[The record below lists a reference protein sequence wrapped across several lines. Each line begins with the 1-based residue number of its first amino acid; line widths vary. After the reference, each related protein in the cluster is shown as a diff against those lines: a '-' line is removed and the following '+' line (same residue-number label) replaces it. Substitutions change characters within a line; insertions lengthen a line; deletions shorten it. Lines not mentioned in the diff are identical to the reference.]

1 MLTANKGEWS
11 EIYTFFKLLSEK
23 RLYSG
28 DANVNKIPNLFYPI
42 LKILR
47 EESRG
52 EFEYSFED
60 NVVVVIGNNEEIRV
74 PSQDFAE
81 KTNELYREIRTNT
94 GTFALPEI
102 EKFME
107 SVHCYSIKAKSTD
120 KTDIKIIV
128 HDLRTGMQPTLG
140 FSIKSEVGAASTIL
154 NASIDNTNFLY
165 RLNGIT
171 TFEADSINQIEE
183 FTGKFNKM
191 SEIGVNVEFINIVR
205 DRFRNNLMYV
215 DYCLPDILA
224 RMLVIFYSSPTN
236 KLTDITAQIRSENIL
251 NFDLSDNQDFY
262 EHKVKRFLTDI
273 TLGMKP
279 ASVWRGEYE
288 ATGGYLIV
296 KEDGD
301 VVCYHIYN
309 RNQFENYLFH
319 NTKFDTPST
328 TRHLFGN
335 IYQENG
341 EFFIKLNLQIRFI

>member
-28 DANVNKIPNLFYPI
+28 DANVNKIQDLFYPI

-47 EESRG
+47 EESKG
-52 EFEYSFED
+52 AFEYRIEGDGIFI
-60 NVVVVIGNNEEIRV
+60 VGNNNVIRV
-74 PSQDFAE
+74 PTKHFAE
-81 KTNELYREIRTNT
+81 KANELYHEIRTNT

-128 HDLRTGMQPTLG
+128 HDLRTGTQPTLG

-154 NASIDNTNFLY
+154 NASKDNTNFLY

-171 TFEADSINQIEE
+171 VLEANSINQIKR
-183 FTGKFNKM
+183 FTDKFNKM
-191 SEIGVNVEFINIVR
+191 SEIDVNVKFDRTVSN
-205 DRFRNNLMYV
+205 RFRNNLIYI
-215 DYCLPDILA
+215 DGCLPKILA

-236 KLTDITAQIRSENIL
+236 RLTDITAQVRSENIL

-301 VVCYHIYN
+301 VVCYHIYD

-328 TRHLFGN
+328 TGHLFGN
-335 IYQENG
+335 IYQENSG
-341 EFFIKLNLQIRFI
+341 FFIKLNLQLRFV

>member
-11 EIYTFFKLLSEK
+11 EIYTFFKLLSDK
-23 RLYSG
+23 KLYSG
-28 DANVNKIPNLFYPI
+28 DKSLNKIQGLFYPI

-47 EESRG
+47 EESKG
-52 EFEYSFED
+52 KFEYSFGD
-60 NVVVVIGNNEEIRV
+60 NVVVISGNDEEIRV
-74 PSQDFAE
+74 SVQDFAE
-81 KTNELYREIRTNT
+81 KTKELYREIRANK
-94 GTFALPEI
+94 GTFSLPEI

-107 SVHCYSIKAKSTD
+107 SVRCYSIKAKSTD

-128 HDLRTGMQPTLG
+128 HDSITGTQPTLG

-154 NASIDNTNFLY
+154 NASKDNTNFLY
-165 RLNGIT
+165 RLKSIT
-171 TFEADSINQIEE
+171 TSEADSINQIEE
-183 FTGKFNKM
+183 FTDKFKKM
-191 SEIGVNVEFINIVR
+191 SGIGVNVEFINIVR
-205 DRFRNNLMYV
+205 NRFRNNLMYI

-236 KLTDITAQIRSENIL
+236 KITDITAQIRSENIL

-262 EHKVKRFLTDI
+262 EHKVKKFLTDI

-301 VVCYHIYN
+301 VICYHIYD

-319 NTKFDTPST
+319 NTRFETPST
-328 TRHLFGN
+328 TRHWFGN

-341 EFFIKLNLQIRFI
+341 EFHIKLNLQIRFS